1 LLKRIITS
9 VIGLPILIAFVLL
22 GDVYLQIALVLLSL
36 IGLNELYSAVAGKYL
51 PVHLVGYGFGAIYIF
66 SIDRAVFN
74 SIYMTS
80 AVVMITLMI
89 VLVANHT
96 RITFTDCA
104 VTLFGFYYI
113 PFMLSNVFLIRDY
126 GAYGLYFVWLV
137 FISAW
142 GTDTGAYIT
151 GKLIGKH
158 KLTPLL
164 SPHKTVEGA
173 VGGVVFSALLSFAY
187 GLSVSRMFAVDE
199 INVILFCVVLGIT
212 GSILAQ
218 FGDLTAS
225 AIKRFTGIKDYGRVF
240 PGHGG
245 VLDRFDSVLFTA
257 PAVYLVMRVLMIFPG
272 VRLV

>member
-1 LLKRIITS
+1 MLKRVITS
-9 VIGLPILIAFVLL
+9 VIGLPILISLVLA
-22 GDVYLQIALVLLSL
+22 GDIWLQLILVLLSL
-36 IGLNELYSAVAGKYL
+36 IGLNELYGAVSGKYL

-66 SIDRAVFN
+66 SIDKAVFN

-104 VTLFGFYYI
+104 VTLFGFYYV
-113 PFMLSNVFLIRDY
+113 PFMLSNIFLIRDY
-126 GAYGLYFVWLV
+126 GNYGLYFVWLV

-142 GTDTGAYIT
+142 GTDTGAFAA
-151 GKLIGKH
+151 GKLFGKH

-164 SPHKTVEGA
+164 SPNKTVEGA
-173 VGGVVFSALLSFAY
+173 IGGVVFSAILSFVY

-212 GSILAQ
+212 GSVLAQ

-225 AIKRFTGIKDYGRVF
+225 AIKRFTGIKDYGRIF

-245 VLDRFDSVLFTA
+245 VLDRFDSILFTA
-257 PAVYLVMRVLMIFPG
+257 PAVYLIMRVLLIYPG